1 MQKLEYRYINLQKIE
16 EDTFGDRTILK
27 MIIELF
33 IEGIDEFVGVLNKEM
48 KNKNWQVLFQAT
60 HKIKPNLSMFGIKK
74 LEPAILQL
82 ENNFR
87 NEQDLDNV
95 EILVNS
101 SISIFK
107 QVKVEL
113 QTELKSMNDE

>member
-74 LEPAILQL
+74 LEPAIHQL